1 VTWEDTAVTDYDKL
15 AKKLKGTKSGDRAAN
30 KPASYAFDPATF
42 YQYVKQ
48 QVEEEVD
55 KANLELRKRDLPV
68 IERVFMPSSQGKL
81 SLTFGTEF
89 LCNVELNP
97 ARGRITALIIG
108 PPNSAEIA
116 RKDFL
121 LSLEAG
127 RQESAI
133 DNSEETLAVYSPHR
147 IAAEIVSGLLAGEFA

>member
-1 VTWEDTAVTDYDKL
+1 MTDYDL
-15 AKKLKGTKSGDRAAN
+15 LEKKLKGTKSGDSTGN
-30 KPASYAFDPATF
+30 KPASNGFDPANF
-42 YQYVKQ
+42 YQHVKQ

-81 SLTFGTEF
+81 SLTFGTGF

-97 ARGRITALIIG
+97 ARGRITAMIIG
-108 PPNSAEIA
+108 PPNHAEIA

-121 LSLEAG
+121 LNPEAG
-127 RQESAI
+127 PQQSAI
-133 DNSEETLAVYSPHR
+133 EEPEEAPVVYSPHR

>member
-1 VTWEDTAVTDYDKL
+1 VTDYDL
-15 AKKLKGTKSGDRAAN
+15 LEKKLKGTKSGDPAGN
-30 KPASYAFDPATF
+30 KPATYAFDPATF
-42 YQYVKQ
+42 YEYVKQ
-48 QVEEEVD
+48 QVEKEID

-81 SLTFGTEF
+81 SLTFGTGF
-89 LCNVELNP
+89 LCNVELNQSH
-97 ARGRITALIIG
+97 GRITAMIIG

-121 LSLEAG
+121 LNPEAG
-127 RQESAI
+127 PQESAI
-133 DNSEETLAVYSPHR
+133 DDAEEALVVYSPHR

>member
-1 VTWEDTAVTDYDKL
+1 VTDYDL
-15 AKKLKGTKSGDRAAN
+15 LEKKLKGTNSVDPAGN
-30 KPASYAFDPATF
+30 KPAAYAFDPETF

-68 IERVFMPSSQGKL
+68 IERVFMPSSLGKL
-81 SLTFGTEF
+81 SLTFGTGF

-97 ARGRITALIIG
+97 AHGRITAIIIG
-108 PPNSAEIA
+108 PPNSAEVA
-116 RKDFL
+116 RRDFL
-121 LSLEAG
+121 LNPEAG
-127 RQESAI
+127 PQESAT
-133 DNSEETLAVYSPHR
+133 DETEEALVVYSPHR

>member
-1 VTWEDTAVTDYDKL
+1 MTDYDL
-15 AKKLKGTKSGDRAAN
+15 LEKKLKGTKSGDPAGT
-30 KPASYAFDPATF
+30 KPTTYGFDPVTF

-55 KANLELRKRDLPV
+55 KANLELRKRKLPV

-81 SLTFGTEF
+81 SLTFGTGF

-97 ARGRITALIIG
+97 ARGRITAIIIG

-116 RKDFL
+116 RKDFPL
-121 LSLEAG
+121 NPEAG
-127 RQESAI
+127 PQQSAI
-133 DNSEETLAVYSPHR
+133 DDAGGSLVVYSPHR

>member
-1 VTWEDTAVTDYDKL
+1 VTWEGTAVTDYDKL
-15 AKKLKGTKSGDRAAN
+15 AKKLQGMKSGAPAGN
-30 KPASYAFDPATF
+30 KPASYGFDPATF

-55 KANLELRKRDLPV
+55 KANLELRKRGLPV
-68 IERVFMPSSQGKL
+68 IERVFMPSSQGKI
-81 SLTFGTEF
+81 SLTFGTGF

-116 RKDFL
+116 RKDFPL
-121 LSLEAG
+121 NPEAG
-127 RQESAI
+127 PQESAI
-133 DNSEETLAVYSPHR
+133 HSAGESLVVYSPRR

>member
-1 VTWEDTAVTDYDKL
+1 VTDYDL
-15 AKKLKGTKSGDRAAN
+15 LEKKLKGLKSGDPAGD
-30 KPASYAFDPATF
+30 KPTSYAFDPATF

-68 IERVFMPSSQGKL
+68 IERVFMPSSLGKL
-81 SLTFGTEF
+81 SLTFGTGF

-97 ARGRITALIIG
+97 ARGRITAMIIG
-108 PPNSAEIA
+108 PPNHAEVS

-121 LSLEAG
+121 LNPEAG
-127 RQESAI
+127 PQESAI
-133 DNSEETLAVYSPHR
+133 NDAEESLVVYSPHR

>member
-1 VTWEDTAVTDYDKL
+1 VTWEGTAVTDYDKL
-15 AKKLKGTKSGDRAAN
+15 AKKLKGTKSGDPAGN
-30 KPASYAFDPATF
+30 KPASYGFDPATF

-68 IERVFMPSSQGKL
+68 IERIFMPSSQGKL
-81 SLTFGTEF
+81 SLTFGTGF
-89 LCNVELNP
+89 LCNVELNQ

-121 LSLEAG
+121 LNPEAG
-127 RQESAI
+127 PQELAI
-133 DNSEETLAVYSPHR
+133 GDAEEALVVYSPHR

>member
-1 VTWEDTAVTDYDKL
+1 VIWEDTAVTDYDKL
-15 AKKLKGTKSGDRAAN
+15 AKKLQEMKSGASAGN
-30 KPASYAFDPATF
+30 KPASYGFDPATF
-42 YQYVKQ
+42 YQHVKQ

-55 KANLELRKRDLPV
+55 KANVELRKRGLPV
-68 IERVFMPSSQGKL
+68 IERVFVPSSQGKV
-81 SLTFGTEF
+81 SLTFGTQF

-116 RKDFL
+116 RKDFPL
-121 LSLEAG
+121 N
-127 RQESAI
+127 QEGGPQQSAI
-133 DNSEETLAVYSPHR
+133 DNAEGSLVVYSPHR

>member
-1 VTWEDTAVTDYDKL
+1 VTWEGTAVTDYDKL
-15 AKKLKGTKSGDRAAN
+15 AKKLQGMKSGAPAGN
-30 KPASYAFDPATF
+30 KPASYGFDPATF

-55 KANLELRKRDLPV
+55 KANLELRKRGLPV
-68 IERVFMPSSQGKL
+68 IERVFMPSSQGKI
-81 SLTFGTEF
+81 SLTFGTGF

-116 RKDFL
+116 RKDFPL
-121 LSLEAG
+121 NPEAG
-127 RQESAI
+127 PQASAI
-133 DNSEETLAVYSPHR
+133 HNAEETLIVYSPRR

>member
-1 VTWEDTAVTDYDKL
+1 MTREDTAVTDYDKL
-15 AKKLKGTKSGDRAAN
+15 ANKLKGKISGHPAGN
-30 KPASYAFDPATF
+30 KPASYGFDPAIF

-55 KANLELRKRDLPV
+55 KANLELRKRNLPV

-97 ARGRITALIIG
+97 ARARITAIVIG

-116 RKDFL
+116 RKDFPL
-121 LSLEAG
+121 NPEAG
-127 RQESAI
+127 PQQSAI
-133 DNSEETLAVYSPHR
+133 DDAGGSLVVYSPHR

>member
-1 VTWEDTAVTDYDKL
+1 VTDYDL
-15 AKKLKGTKSGDRAAN
+15 LEKKLKGTKSGDPAGD
-30 KPASYAFDPATF
+30 KPATYAFDPATF
-42 YQYVKQ
+42 YQYVKL

-55 KANLELRKRDLPV
+55 KANLELRKRGLPV

-81 SLTFGTEF
+81 SLTFGTGF

-97 ARGRITALIIG
+97 ARGRITAMIIG
-108 PPNSAEIA
+108 PPNHAEIA

-121 LSLEAG
+121 LNPEAG
-127 RQESAI
+127 PQESAI
-133 DNSEETLAVYSPHR
+133 EEPEEASVVYSPHR

>member
-1 VTWEDTAVTDYDKL
+1 VTWEGAAVTDYDKL
-15 AKKLKGTKSGDRAAN
+15 AKKLEGMKSGDLAGN
-30 KPASYAFDPATF
+30 KPASYGFDPVAF

-55 KANLELRKRDLPV
+55 KANLELRKRKLPV

-81 SLTFGTEF
+81 SLTFGTGF

-97 ARGRITALIIG
+97 ARGRITAIIIG

-116 RKDFL
+116 RKDFPL
-121 LSLEAG
+121 NPEAG
-127 RQESAI
+127 PQQSAI
-133 DNSEETLAVYSPHR
+133 DDAGGSLVVYSPHR
-147 IAAEIVSGLLAGEFA
+147 IAAEIVSGLLAGEFV

>member
-1 VTWEDTAVTDYDKL
+1 MTDYDL
-15 AKKLKGTKSGDRAAN
+15 LEKKLKGTKSGDPAGD

-68 IERVFMPSSQGKL
+68 IERVFMPSSLGKL
-81 SLTFGTEF
+81 SLTFGTGF

-97 ARGRITALIIG
+97 ARGRITAMIIG
-108 PPNSAEIA
+108 PPNHAEVA

-121 LSLEAG
+121 LNPEPG
-127 RQESAI
+127 PQESAI
-133 DNSEETLAVYSPHR
+133 DDAEESLVVYSPHR